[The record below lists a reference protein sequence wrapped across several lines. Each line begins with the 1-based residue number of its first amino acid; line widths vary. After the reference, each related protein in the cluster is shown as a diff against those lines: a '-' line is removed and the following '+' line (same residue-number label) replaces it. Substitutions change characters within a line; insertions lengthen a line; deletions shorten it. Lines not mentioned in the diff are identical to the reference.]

1 MLEKTT
7 GAKISIRGKGSIKE
21 GQFNVAKQNGEE
33 DDDPL
38 HVLIVADTD
47 EQLENA
53 SAEIEKLL
61 IPVQDH
67 LNPTKAIQLRKV
79 KKSATPL
86 LQRFL
91 YSFMYYHTASRIQR
105 YSPTRGQRWPRGKD
119 PTVWRT

>member
-1 MLEKTT
+1 MLEKTA

-47 EQLENA
+47 EQLEKA

-61 IPVQDH
+61 IPVEDH

-79 KKSATPL
+79 FRQEKGAPPL
-86 LQRFL
+86 TFL
-91 YSFMYYHTASRIQR
+91 SHS
-105 YSPTRGQRWPRGKD
+105 WPNT
-119 PTVWRT
+119 TVLSD